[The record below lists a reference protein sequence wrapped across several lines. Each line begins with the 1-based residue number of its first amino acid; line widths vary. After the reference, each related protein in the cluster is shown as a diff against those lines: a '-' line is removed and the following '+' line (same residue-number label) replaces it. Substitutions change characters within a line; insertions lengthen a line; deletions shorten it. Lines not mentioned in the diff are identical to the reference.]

1 MADHVKE
8 TARAS
13 WLTLERR
20 GKLYRIA
27 AALGLVLI
35 FYGVLTEE
43 ALGVWLGLVA
53 SLLGNVTASAYTPAT
68 RTGGDVA

>member
-1 MADHVKE
+1 MADHLKE
-8 TARAS
+8 TTPAS

-27 AALGLVLI
+27 AALGAVLI

-53 SLLGNVTASAYTPAT
+53 SFLGNVTASAYTPA
-68 RTGGDVA
+68 RKDGGDHA

>member
-1 MADHVKE
+1 MAHVDTTK
-8 TARAS
+8 TRS
-13 WLTLERR
+13 PWLTLARR

-53 SLLGNVTASAYTPAT
+53 SLLGNVTASAYTPAREAGT
-68 RTGGDVA
+68 DA

>member
-1 MADHVKE
+1 MAKHLI
-8 TARAS
+8 TAPAAS

-27 AALGLVLI
+27 AALGVVAI
-35 FYGVLTEE
+35 FYGILTEE

-53 SLLGNVTASAYTPAT
+53 SILGNTTASAYTPA
-68 RTGGDVA
+68 RKVASDA

>member
-1 MADHVKE
+1 MADHLDTPPK
-8 TARAS
+8 AP

-27 AALGLVLI
+27 AALGLVAI

-53 SLLGNVTASAYTPAT
+53 SVLGNTTASAYTPALK
-68 RTGGDVA
+68 GGDDA

>member
-8 TARAS
+8 SHS

-27 AALGLVLI
+27 AALGAVLI
-35 FYGVLTEE
+35 FYGVLTAE
-43 ALGVWLGLVA
+43 ALAVWLGLVA
-53 SLLGNVTASAYTPAT
+53 SLLGNVTASAYTPA
-68 RTGGDVA
+68 RTGTPDA